1 MKTPIKIKGY
11 VYRMTYNG
19 EIVFVTSPNLNA
31 SMGYIQLG
39 ELEIDTEF
47 DIPEVDEKEQLRADI
62 DKRADEAKKVY
73 EGVEKA
79 IEYNVVTIDLNPD
92 TKFGTNEVGEFVSN
106 FILNKDDLMYFN
118 NDNVHLGQSTIV

>member
-73 EGVEKA
+73 EEHLHLLEVERKKLD
-79 IEYNVVTIDLNPD
+79 ER
-92 TKFGTNEVGEFVSN
+92 
-106 FILNKDDLMYFN
+106 
-118 NDNVHLGQSTIV
+118 

>member
-1 MKTPIKIKGY
+1 MKTTIKIKGY

-39 ELEIDTEF
+39 ELEVDAEF

-62 DKRADEAKKVY
+62 VKRFEEAKKAY
-73 EGVEKA
+73 EC
-79 IEYNVVTIDLNPD
+79 
-92 TKFGTNEVGEFVSN
+92 
-106 FILNKDDLMYFN
+106 
-118 NDNVHLGQSTIV
+118 HLHLLELERKKLDES